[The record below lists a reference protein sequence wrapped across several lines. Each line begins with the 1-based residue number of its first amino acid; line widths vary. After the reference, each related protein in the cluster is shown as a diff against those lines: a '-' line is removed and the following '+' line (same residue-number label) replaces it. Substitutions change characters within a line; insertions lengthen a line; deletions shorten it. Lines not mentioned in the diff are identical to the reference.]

1 MNRLVAFYTTCTM
14 KGHGLELEEAR
25 KTMHSL
31 FGGTRPLLHTPAGW
45 VENPIMTM
53 RAALST
59 TGNLSSGLT
68 PAVKFHFGPLAM
80 CHQGS
85 SARWTV
91 WTRWQD
97 PQYPP
102 GAHLSRCL
110 WMWRSTPS
118 LHQTWSTE
126 RGPSCC
132 VSPQQTT
139 IAAVLVIEPLQYLP
153 TKMGTWVSA
162 HKLATMVTELG
173 LLQSKK
179 IDGTLWK
186 CLSTNFMI
194 R

>member
-1 MNRLVAFYTTCTM
+1 MNRLVKSYTTCTI

-25 KTMHSL
+25 KTLQSL
-31 FGGTRPLLHTPAGW
+31 FGGTRPLLHMPAGW

-118 LHQTWSTE
+118 LHPTWSTE

-132 VSPQQTT
+132 ASPQQTM
-139 IAAVLVIEPLQYLP
+139 IAAELETESPQYLP
-153 TKMGTWVSA
+153 TKMVTFILQ
-162 HKLATMVTELG
+162 HKLANMGIESG
-173 LLQSKK
+173 MLQSKK
-179 IDGTLWK
+179 VDG
-186 CLSTNFMI
+186 I
-194 R
+194 V